1 MEFNVSNILYFTA
14 YIAPVLVLSIV
25 ILIGLLNNNAIGA
38 ALFTCI
44 MLIVYFVGMSMQ
56 RGLGIVSTAPK
67 HAVCSVFGKNLYMS
81 PSLSSM
87 MLFAAI
93 TYVVLPFIMEGQ
105 TVSYIPLISVLLS
118 IWVIDFIVKLRN
130 ECTNGL
136 GVALGTIGGG
146 FIGGLFTIL
155 LYKFLNKGLL
165 FHSTSA
171 SNNVTCKKASKSQFK
186 CSVYKNGQI
195 IKQL

>member
-1 MEFNVSNILYFTA
+1 
-14 YIAPVLVLSIV
+14 
-25 ILIGLLNNNAIGA
+25 
-38 ALFTCI
+38 
-44 MLIVYFVGMSMQ
+44 
-56 RGLGIVSTAPK
+56 
-67 HAVCSVFGKNLYMS
+67 
-81 PSLSSM
+81 